1 MSKPNP
7 ALKAAQAIIK
17 QLETAIAERH
27 SAATIR
33 YEENTK
39 LAVFARANNIDHTAF
54 ANRAEQAQETQ
65 IFCADL
71 LNIIHIPESVKP
83 AEPTDI
89 PVSQLFENPKSEGKA
104 DE

>member
-39 LAVFARANNIDHTAF
+39 IAVFARANNIDHTAF
-54 ANRAEQAQETQ
+54 ANRAEQALETQ

-71 LNIIHIPESVKP
+71 LNIIHPPPESVEP

-89 PVSQLFENPKSEGKA
+89 PVSQLFENPKSEGSR
-104 DE
+104 